1 MKPVA
6 PAERT
11 LRLKYAIRNIAG
23 AAARLEAEGRRVL
36 YLNIGDPLLYD
47 FQTPPALVEA
57 ATRGPDV
64 ILLDMKMPVMDGWEF
79 ARVYRAAPGQHAPI
93 VVVTAAADA
102 AGRAAEVAAD
112 GHLPKPFDLDDL
124 FRVVDEYCP
133 VS

>member
-1 MKPVA
+1 MSSP
-6 PAERT
+6 
-11 LRLKYAIRNIAG
+11 
-23 AAARLEAEGRRVL
+23 RRVL
-36 YLNIGDPLLYD
+36 VVDDDESIRELVHM
-47 FQTPPALVEA
+47 ALSSEGHQVLTAPHGRA
-57 ATRGPDV
+57 ALEVIAKSPPDV